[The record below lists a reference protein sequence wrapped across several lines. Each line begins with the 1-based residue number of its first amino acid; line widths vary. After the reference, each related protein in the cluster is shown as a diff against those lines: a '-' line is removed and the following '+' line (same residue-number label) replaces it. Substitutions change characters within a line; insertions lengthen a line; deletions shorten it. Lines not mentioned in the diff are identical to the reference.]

1 MSYNQNP
8 YGQPSPYNE
17 GPSAEGGYGGSYGGS
32 YGGNYGGGY
41 DNNGYG
47 QVSKLPSSCPLTA
60 SSSHLSTDSFN
71 PMMSRGHGR
80 NAIN

>member
-8 YGQPSPYNE
+8 YGQPSPYND
-17 GPSAEGGYGGSYGGS
+17 GPSAEGGYGGS

-47 QVSKLPSSCPLTA
+47 QVSKLPPYGPLTNLFIA
-60 SSSHLSTDSFN
+60 SLDSFN
-71 PMMSRGHGR
+71 PMISSR
-80 NAIN
+80 NAIH

>member
-8 YGQPSPYNE
+8 YGQPNPYDQ
-17 GPSAEGGYGGSYGGS
+17 GPSAEGGYGGS

-47 QVSKLPSSCPLTA
+47 QVSKLPSILPLGLFVA
-60 SSSHLSTDSFN
+60 SI
-71 PMMSRGHGR
+71 R
-80 NAIN
+80 